1 MFSWVFQA
9 HLGLQEPDPRV
20 LRLTSSTGVAPWS
33 LRGSI
38 ELLTEPQYE
47 SSPME
52 TRMIK
57 QSRLALESWRHNE
70 TLQLWNPIESCG
82 LILGGLLRSNG
93 ESQGSHRSSP
103 SRHQLI
109 QEQWGLSLEYW
120 WFTLQLRRLPE
131 KPWWVNLKVHCF
143 VLKLESYISS
153 RSCGDTKQWRLTL
166 EAWGLN
172 RLTL

>member
-1 MFSWVFQA
+1 MFPFSFFFERHSYTNHCEGFMSNFLNRQNILIKKMFSWVFQA

-93 ESQGSHRSSP
+93 ESQGSHHSSP
-103 SRHQLI
+103 SKYQLI
-109 QEQWGLSLEYW
+109 QERWGFSLVYW
-120 WFTLQLRRLPE
+120 WFTLEL
-131 KPWWVNLKVHCF
+131 
-143 VLKLESYISS
+143 
-153 RSCGDTKQWRLTL
+153 WRLT
-166 EAWGLN
+166 
-172 RLTL
+172 